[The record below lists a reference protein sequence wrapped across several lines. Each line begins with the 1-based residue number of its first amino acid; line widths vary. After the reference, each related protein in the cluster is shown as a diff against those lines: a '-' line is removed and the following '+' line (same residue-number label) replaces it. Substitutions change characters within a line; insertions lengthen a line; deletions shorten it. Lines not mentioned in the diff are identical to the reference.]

1 MSEFWHAHI
10 MLADFGPGPGFVRG
24 EFVEVLHGFRGDSD
38 DLFGRLVDPDA
49 DPADVPQRRGDAGAM
64 SAEAFGPSDRV
75 VTIAATSKVLYQRCV
90 LPEMVPVMVDRLDAR
105 LCRLGV
111 TTSPIPSCSLSW
123 SVLTYERPGMT
134 RI

>member
-1 MSEFWHAHI
+1 VSI
-10 MLADFGPGPGFVRG
+10 
-24 EFVEVLHGFRGDSD
+24 
-38 DLFGRLVDPDA
+38 DPYL
-49 DPADVPQRRGDAGAM
+49 DPASGVLRNRFGISDPQRLRM
-64 SAEAFGPSDRV
+64 VEGPSDRV

-134 RI
+134 RIWSYVSTRLR